1 MAQSNGSDYRDL
13 PVLRGEGY
21 RAGFRSVRMGEI
33 MSESPFVTLDERFG
47 ECIKASARVDHLA
60 SGCRWAEGPAWF
72 AAGRYVI
79 WSDIP
84 NDRIMKWDE
93 TNGVTSVFRHP
104 AGYTNGNT
112 VDRQGRLVSAQH
124 GYRSVTRT
132 EIDGSITTLVDSFE
146 GKRLN
151 SPNDVVVKSDGSIWF
166 TDPAYGIDSDYEGHK
181 AEPELPGCFVFRI
194 DGNTGKVTKVADDFV
209 RPNGLAFSPD
219 ESKLYITDTGAAERH
234 MRVYDVQDDGT
245 LANGQVF
252 AKATNGGFDGFR
264 LDTEGRIWNS
274 AADGIHCLHP
284 DGTLL
289 GKVLIPELV
298 ANVVFGGAKLNRLFI
313 AATSSLYSIMLPVN
327 GVKTF

>member
-1 MAQSNGSDYRDL
+1 MMRQSDF
-13 PVLRGEGY
+13 EH
-21 RAGFRSVRMGEI
+21 
-33 MSESPFVTLDERFG
+33 LDERFNVSVKG
-47 ECIKASARVDHLA
+47 SARVEKLA
-60 SGCRWAEGPAWF
+60 EGCRWAEGPAYF
-72 AAGRYVI
+72 PAGRYVV

-93 TNGVTSVFRHP
+93 TNGMTSVFRQP

-132 EIDGSITTLVDSFE
+132 EIDGTITTLAERFE
-146 GKRLN
+146 GKRFN
-151 SPNDVVVKSDGSIWF
+151 SPNDVVVSSDDAIWF

-181 AEPELPGCFVFRI
+181 AESEIGACNVYRI
-194 DGNTGKVTKVADDFV
+194 CPTTGKVTIVADDFV

-219 ESKLYITDTGAAERH
+219 ETRLYITDTGHPDRPCRVFDVDLAAGKLSGG
-234 MRVYDVQDDGT
+234 DVW
-245 LANGQVF
+245 

-264 LDTEGRIWNS
+264 FDTEGRCWMS
-274 AADGIHCLHP
+274 AADGVHCLDP

-289 GKVLIPELV
+289 GKVFVPEPV
-298 ANVVFGGAKLNRLFI
+298 ANLVFGGIKRNRLFI
-313 AATSSLYSIMLPVN
+313 CGTSSLYSVMLPVN